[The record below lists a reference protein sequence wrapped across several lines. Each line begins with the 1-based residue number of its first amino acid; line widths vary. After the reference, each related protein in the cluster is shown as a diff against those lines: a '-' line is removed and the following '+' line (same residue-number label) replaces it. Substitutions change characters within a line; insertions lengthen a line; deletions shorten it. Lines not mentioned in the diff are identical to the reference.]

1 MASVSRDVR
10 GCLRTRVSANVGWCG
25 VLWLLSFLC
34 VWYVLLMFHVHILM
48 SYIYELTHTW
58 LDVCWCYVVVWLGWC
73 GIRMQ
78 AETLLV
84 CTCGM

>member
-1 MASVSRDVR
+1 
-10 GCLRTRVSANVGWCG
+10 
-25 VLWLLSFLC
+25 
-34 VWYVLLMFHVHILM
+34 MFHVHILM

-84 CTCGM
+84 CSCGMWGLGVNGLLEKGVCFSWALLRND